1 MNRCVRRLLASVAA
15 LGAVSAVAAC
25 SGSVNQP
32 SSAERGAVA
41 SAPAGAAGSAALP
54 GGSAGLPAGSA
65 QQAGANRTTMQARA
79 VIRTGEVRLTSRRPD
94 DARARIQRM
103 LAALDGSVDSEETT
117 HARDGSIARSTLVL
131 RVPADR
137 FTAAIDDLGRIGT
150 MKSSDTRS
158 RDVTLEVIDVTER
171 VQTLRNS
178 LARLHRFQQQAADVA
193 DLIRLEQEITDREA
207 QLQSLTA
214 QRDYLANQAAMATIA
229 VFLSTP
235 DKYVAPADG
244 GFLPG
249 LRAGWHAL
257 AATVAVALTV
267 VGAVLPFAVVVAV
280 LGVPA
285 WLLVRRLR
293 VRRTTAAGAGSASD

>member
-1 MNRCVRRLLASVAA
+1 MNRSVQRLLASVAA

-25 SGSVNQP
+25 SGNVNQS
-32 SSAERGAVA
+32 SSAERAGVA
-41 SAPAGAAGSAALP
+41 SAPAGAL
-54 GGSAGLPAGSA
+54 GSAGQPAGSA
-65 QQAGANRTTMQARA
+65 QRAGANRTAVQARA
-79 VIRTGEVRLTSRRPD
+79 VIRTGEVRLTSRRAD

-103 LAALDGSVDSEETT
+103 LAAFGGSVDSEETT

-137 FTAAIDDLGRIGT
+137 FAAAMDDLGRIGT

-214 QRDYLANQAAMATIA
+214 QRDYLANQTAMATIT

-235 DKYVAPADG
+235 EKYVAPAGG

-257 AATVAVALTV
+257 AATVGVALTV
-267 VGAVLPFAVVVAV
+267 VGAVLPFAVVVAGV
-280 LGVPA
+280 GVPA

-293 VRRTTAAGAGSASD
+293 VRRTAAAGAGSGSGSGSE